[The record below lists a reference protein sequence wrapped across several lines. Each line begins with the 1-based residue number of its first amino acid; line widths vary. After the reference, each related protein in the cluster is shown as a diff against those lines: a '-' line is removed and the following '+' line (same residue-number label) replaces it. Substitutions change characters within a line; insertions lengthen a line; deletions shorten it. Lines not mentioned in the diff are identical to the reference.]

1 MKKLLPFIV
10 LLMLFAFN
18 ANAAQAEIPMNYES
32 DTFISE
38 LAELAILVEIE
49 DDDDIEIEFD

>member
-1 MKKLLPFIV
+1 MKKLLPLIA
-10 LLMLFAFN
+10 LSMLFAFN
-18 ANAAQAEIPMNYES
+18 ANAAQTEVPINYEA

-49 DDDDIEIEFD
+49 DDDIEVEFD